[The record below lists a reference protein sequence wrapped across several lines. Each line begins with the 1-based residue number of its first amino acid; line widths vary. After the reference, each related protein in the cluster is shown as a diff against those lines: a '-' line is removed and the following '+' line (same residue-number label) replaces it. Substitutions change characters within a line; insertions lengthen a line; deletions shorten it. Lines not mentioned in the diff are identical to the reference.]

1 MTATNKRMRIW
12 NSFLVLVAL
21 TVAPSAQAE
30 SEAGHVVAIDSE
42 SYVLDLADEV
52 EVVPGSILQVYRRLP
67 SARGTAAYRS
77 HALWWPVGSLRVI
90 NTGEGLGVAVL
101 EAGPK
106 EPLPA
111 GMEESGAAADLIQ
124 IGDRVRATGAVGE
137 RPTPVRVTF
146 ARSAL
151 FGTGDIA
158 LPESG
163 DALLR
168 EWLRGL
174 KTMDGPIEVQVH
186 TRLRELGVEPPDIR
200 RTMSAQQD
208 APFGPAPG
216 QPTTPVDALYARPTR
231 PHKVAPGRDVLV
243 VDEHD
248 GKPSTWHYTD
258 AVTLARRQGE
268 LIASALATKLG
279 RSQDVI
285 RVTVVPRPAVMPSPD
300 VPGYDGTNDQIRILA
315 TAIDWAE
322 PPPEKKKKQQQQKK
336 QPEDGKKRK
345 RRLLERTP
353 GEVSLL
359 PPTLRRPEGPVRK
372 G

>member
-1 MTATNKRMRIW
+1 MTATK
-12 NSFLVLVAL
+12 NSIRTWALSAAVLAL
-21 TVAPSAQAE
+21 TFASPVWAD
-30 SEAGHVVAIDSE
+30 SEAGHVVAIDKE
-42 SYVLDLADEV
+42 SYVLELADEV
-52 EVVPGSILQVYRRLP
+52 DVVPGSILQVYRRLP
-67 SARGTAAYRS
+67 SARGTAAYRGR
-77 HALWWPVGSLRVI
+77 AVWWPVGSVRVV
-90 NTGEGLGVAVL
+90 NTGDGLGIAVL
-101 EAGPK
+101 EDGPS

-111 GMEESGAAADLIQ
+111 GLEESGVAADVIQ

-146 ARSAL
+146 ARAAL
-151 FGTGDIA
+151 FGSGDVA

-186 TRLRELGVEPPDIR
+186 ARLRELGVEAPDTR
-200 RTMSAQQD
+200 RSMSAEVD
-208 APFGPAPG
+208 APFGPSPG
-216 QPTTPVDALYARPTR
+216 QPTTPVEALYARPVR

-243 VDEHD
+243 VDSD
-248 GKPSTWHYTD
+248 KGKPTTWHYTD
-258 AVTLARRQGE
+258 PVTLARRQGE

-279 RSQDVI
+279 RSQDII
-285 RVTVVPRPAVMPSPD
+285 RVTVVPRPAVMASPE
-300 VPGYDGTNDQIRILA
+300 VPGYDGTADQIRILA

-322 PPPEKKKKQQQQKK
+322 PPPEKKKKKKQKTK

-353 GEVSLL
+353 GEVSLRVPSIHRL
-359 PPTLRRPEGPVRK
+359 EGPVRRA
-372 G
+372 